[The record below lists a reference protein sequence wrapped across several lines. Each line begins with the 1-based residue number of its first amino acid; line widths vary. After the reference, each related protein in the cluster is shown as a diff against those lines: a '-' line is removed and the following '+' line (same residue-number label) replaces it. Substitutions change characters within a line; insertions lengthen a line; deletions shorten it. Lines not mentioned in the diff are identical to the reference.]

1 MKAHQ
6 PFLLG
11 LLIFIQLT
19 STAQTTW
26 YQSQDGQL
34 QPNGTYA
41 AGILSLTRQSVVAAY
56 MWRLDNENYTWK
68 ISKSH
73 TNGTEQRTFF
83 ITAPYG
89 IVEMKT
95 GYRNSLY
102 LLVRSFPFAQDPQ
115 YTIYK
120 LDSNLVV
127 KAQRMISFAGSY
139 TILNLNVFELDEAGN
154 LYFAGDGQYPDGPG
168 FSPASFIMKTDKNM
182 VTRWTRMDSVQTS
195 YSRLHIERNGTIRL
209 IEDYYTFFPD
219 IKVQKISAA
228 GQLLQTRVYQT
239 DPGRQSLTTL
249 LDRDDNLL
257 IAGTLD
263 RTAGQSLYL
272 HKIARHSGQVVYRKT
287 FFNAVAANLDDVKLD
302 EEGQLY
308 ALMTQY
314 FNSSSQCRLARIQ
327 PRSGS
332 LSWSRTFPFS
342 QDSCMLRNIVL
353 SDDDRLYVIGDRRS
367 GAYYTKGFAVQ
378 VKRNGQRGD
387 TYVAP
392 DSVRFAISHTLF
404 QGIIDQQNRLIV
416 VGNTNDLD
424 TVTGSSTYFRSFAMG
439 MGRRHRDNDCEDDH
453 HSNSPSES
461 LMAKGAIAETA
472 PLNISIYPNPAT
484 DRITVQN
491 PDPEKYNQALI
502 YDIRGNQ
509 LSLQY
514 FNSHSASFDLSR
526 MSAGFY
532 LVVLRSSKG
541 AADQTR
547 TFNISR

>member
-6 PFLLG
+6 PFLLV
-11 LLIFIQLT
+11 LLLGIQFT
-19 STAQTTW
+19 SSAQTSW

-41 AGILSLTRQSVVAAY
+41 AGILSLTRQSFVAAY

-102 LLVRSFPFAQDPQ
+102 LLLRSFPFARDPQ

-127 KAQRMISFAGSY
+127 KAQRTISFAGSY
-139 TILNLNVFELDEAGN
+139 AIFNLNIFELDEAGN
-154 LYFAGDGQYPDGPG
+154 VYLAGDGQYPDGPG
-168 FSPASFIMKTDKNM
+168 YSPASFVMKTDKNL

-195 YSRLHIERNGTIRL
+195 YSRLHIERNGTVRL
-209 IEDYYTFFPD
+209 IEDFYTFFPD

-228 GQLLQTRVYQT
+228 GQLQQTRVYQT

-257 IAGTLD
+257 ISGTTD
-263 RTAGQSLYL
+263 GTAGQSLYL
-272 HKIARHSGQVVYRKT
+272 HKIARHNGQVVYRKT
-287 FFNAVAANLDDVKLD
+287 FFNSVAANLDDVELD
-302 EEGQLY
+302 EDGQLY
-308 ALMTQY
+308 VLLTQY
-314 FNSSSQCRLARIQ
+314 FNTGSQCRLARIQ
-327 PRSGS
+327 PRNGS
-332 LSWSRTFPFS
+332 LYWSRTFPFA
-342 QDSCMLRNIVL
+342 QDSCILRNIVMAE
-353 SDDDRLYVIGDRRS
+353 DDRLYVIGDRRS
-367 GAYYTKGFAVQ
+367 GSFYTKGFAVQ
-378 VKRNGQRGD
+378 VKRNGQRGEA
-387 TYVAP
+387 YVSP
-392 DSVRFAISHTLF
+392 DSVRFAKSHTLF
-404 QGIIDQQNRLIV
+404 QGISDQQNRLIAI
-416 VGNTNDLD
+416 GNTNDLD
-424 TVTGSSTYFRSFAMG
+424 TLSGNSTYFRSFAMG
-439 MGRRHRDNDCEDDH
+439 MGRRHRDNDCDDDH
-453 HSNSPSES
+453 HSNSLTGSI
-461 LMAKGAIAETA
+461 MTKAAMAETVA
-472 PLNISIYPNPAT
+472 INFSVYPNPAT

-491 PDPEKYNQALI
+491 PDPEKYNQILI
-502 YDIRGNQ
+502 FDIRGNQ
-509 LSLQY
+509 LSQQY

-532 LVVLRSSKG
+532 MVVLRSSKG

>member
-11 LLIFIQLT
+11 LLLFIQLT
-19 STAQTTW
+19 SNAQLSW

-41 AGILSLTRQSVVAAY
+41 TGIVSLTRQSFVAAY

-102 LLVRSFPFAQDPQ
+102 LLLRSFPFAQDPQ

-127 KAQRMISFAGSY
+127 KAQRTISFTGSY
-139 TILNLNVFELDEAGN
+139 SIFNLNVFELDEAGN
-154 LYFAGDGQYPDGPG
+154 LYLAGDGQYPDGPG
-168 FSPASFIMKTDKNM
+168 FSPASFVMKTDKNL

-195 YSRLHIERNGTIRL
+195 YSRLHIERNGTVRV
-209 IEDYYTFFPD
+209 IEDFYTFFPD
-219 IKVQKISAA
+219 IKVQKINAA
-228 GQLLQTRVYQT
+228 GQLQQTRVYQT
-239 DPGRQSLTTL
+239 DPGRQSLTTI

-257 IAGTLD
+257 ISGTVEGN
-263 RTAGQSLYL
+263 AGQSLYL
-272 HKIARHSGQVVYRKT
+272 YKISRHTGQVIYRKN
-287 FFNAVAANLDDVKLD
+287 FFNALAANLDDVKLD
-302 EEGQLY
+302 EDGQLY
-308 ALMTQY
+308 VLLTQY
-314 FNSSSQCRLARIQ
+314 FNSGSQCRLARVQ
-327 PRSGS
+327 PRNGT
-332 LSWSRTFPFS
+332 LYWSRAFPFAS
-342 QDSCMLRNIVL
+342 DSCMLRNIVL
-353 SDDDRLYVIGDRRS
+353 SDDDGLYVIGDRRS
-367 GAYYTKGFAVQ
+367 GSVYTKGVAVQ

-387 TYVAP
+387 TYIAP
-392 DSVRFAISHTLF
+392 DSVAFGISHQLF
-404 QGIIDQQNRLIV
+404 QGITDQQNRLIV

-424 TVTGSSTYFRSFAMG
+424 TLSGSSTYYRAFAIG
-439 MGRRHRDNDCEDDH
+439 MGRRHRDNDCGDDH
-453 HSNSPSES
+453 HSNNLTGS
-461 LMAKGAIAETA
+461 LMAKGVMAEPVAI
-472 PLNISIYPNPAT
+472 NISVFPNPAT

-491 PDPEKYNQALI
+491 PDPGKYNQVLI
-502 YDIRGNQ
+502 YDIRGHQ
-509 LSLQY
+509 LAQQK
-514 FNSHSASFDLSR
+514 FNSSTVSFDLSR

-532 LVVLRSSKG
+532 LLVLRSANG

-547 TFNISR
+547 TFSISR

>member
-11 LLIFIQLT
+11 LLLFIQLI
-19 STAQTTW
+19 SNAQTSW

-41 AGILSLTRQSVVAAY
+41 AGILSLTRQSFVAAY
-56 MWRLDNENYTWK
+56 MWRLENENYTWK

-102 LLVRSFPFAQDPQ
+102 LLLRSFPFAQDPQ

-127 KAQRMISFAGSY
+127 KAQRTISLADTY
-139 TILNLNVFELDEAGN
+139 TIFNLSVFELDEAGN
-154 LYFAGDGQYPDGPG
+154 LYLAGDGQYRDGPG
-168 FSPASFIMKTDKNM
+168 YSPASFVMKADKNLA
-182 VTRWTRMDSVQTS
+182 TRWTRIDSVQTS
-195 YSRLHIERNGTIRL
+195 YSRLHIERNGTVRL
-209 IEDYYTFFPD
+209 IEDFYTFFPD

-228 GQLLQTRVYQT
+228 GQLQQTRVYQT

-257 IAGTLD
+257 ISGTTD
-263 RTAGQSLYL
+263 GTAGQSLYL
-272 HKIARHSGQVVYRKT
+272 NKIARHNGQVVYRKT
-287 FFNAVAANLDDVKLD
+287 FFNSVAANLDDVELD
-302 EEGQLY
+302 EDGQLY
-308 ALMTQY
+308 VLMTQY
-314 FNSSSQCRLARIQ
+314 FNTGSQCRLARIQ
-327 PRSGS
+327 PRNGS
-332 LSWSRTFPFS
+332 LYWSRTFPFA
-342 QDSCMLRNIVL
+342 QDSCMLRNIVMAG
-353 SDDDRLYVIGDRRS
+353 DDRLYVIGDRRS
-367 GAYYTKGFAVQ
+367 GSFYTKGFSVQ
-378 VKRNGQRGD
+378 VKRNGQRGEA
-387 TYVAP
+387 YISP
-392 DSVRFAISHTLF
+392 DSVAFAKSNTLF
-404 QGIIDQQNRLIV
+404 QGISDQQNRLIV

-439 MGRRHRDNDCEDDH
+439 MGRRNRENDCDDDRP
-453 HSNSPSES
+453 SNSLTES
-461 LMAKGAIAETA
+461 LMAKGAMPETIVK
-472 PLNISIYPNPAT
+472 NISVYPNPAT

-491 PDPEKYNQALI
+491 PDPEKYNQVLI
-502 YDIRGNQ
+502 YDIRGNL
-509 LSLQY
+509 LSQQY

-532 LVVLRSSKG
+532 LVVLRSTKG
-541 AADQTR
+541 AADQTK
-547 TFNISR
+547 TFSISR

>member
-11 LLIFIQLT
+11 LFLFIQLI
-19 STAQTTW
+19 SNAQISW

-34 QPNGTYA
+34 QPSGTYA
-41 AGILSLTRQSVVAAY
+41 AGILSLTRQSFVAAY

-115 YTIYK
+115 YTFYK

-127 KAQRMISFAGSY
+127 KAQRTISLAGSF
-139 TILNLNVFELDEAGN
+139 TIFNLNVFELDEAGN
-154 LYFAGDGQYPDGPG
+154 LYLAGDGQYPDGPG
-168 FSPASFIMKTDKNM
+168 FSPASFIMKTDKNL

-209 IEDYYTFFPD
+209 IEDFYTFFPD

-239 DPGRQSLTTL
+239 DPGRQSLTTI

-257 IAGTLD
+257 IAGTMD
-263 RTAGQSLYL
+263 RAAGQSLYL

-287 FFNAVAANLDDVKLD
+287 FFNALAANLDDVKLD
-302 EEGQLY
+302 EDGQLY

-314 FNSSSQCRLARIQ
+314 YNNGRQSRLARIQ
-327 PRSGS
+327 PRQGS
-332 LSWSRTFPFS
+332 LSWSRTFPFA
-342 QDSCMLRNIVL
+342 QDSCMLRTIVL
-353 SDDDRLYVIGDRRS
+353 SDEDRIYVIGDRKS
-367 GAYYTKGFAVQ
+367 GPYYTKGFAVQ
-378 VKRNGQRGD
+378 VKR
-387 TYVAP
+387 
-392 DSVRFAISHTLF
+392 
-404 QGIIDQQNRLIV
+404 
-416 VGNTNDLD
+416 
-424 TVTGSSTYFRSFAMG
+424 
-439 MGRRHRDNDCEDDH
+439 
-453 HSNSPSES
+453 
-461 LMAKGAIAETA
+461 
-472 PLNISIYPNPAT
+472 
-484 DRITVQN
+484 
-491 PDPEKYNQALI
+491 
-502 YDIRGNQ
+502 
-509 LSLQY
+509 
-514 FNSHSASFDLSR
+514 
-526 MSAGFY
+526 
-532 LVVLRSSKG
+532 
-541 AADQTR
+541 
-547 TFNISR
+547 